1 MYEEELYRIGKTDG
15 TRRNARGHFFSI
27 AASCGKYLLSGTAT
41 GDVTIGALF
50 PIREAP
56 DAKNA
61 QTRTCG
67 VIREQYGI
75 HRVEAAFQTL
85 DEINNNPRLLPN
97 ITLGIEIRDSCWSV
111 Q

>member
-1 MYEEELYRIGKTDG
+1 MDLK
-15 TRRNARGHFFSI
+15 RNNNL
-27 AASCGKYLLSGTAT
+27 SCTGTAP

-50 PIREAP
+50 PVREAP

-85 DEINNNPRLLPN
+85 DEINNNPHLLPN
-97 ITLGIEIRDSCWSV
+97 ITLGIEIRDSCW
-111 Q
+111 